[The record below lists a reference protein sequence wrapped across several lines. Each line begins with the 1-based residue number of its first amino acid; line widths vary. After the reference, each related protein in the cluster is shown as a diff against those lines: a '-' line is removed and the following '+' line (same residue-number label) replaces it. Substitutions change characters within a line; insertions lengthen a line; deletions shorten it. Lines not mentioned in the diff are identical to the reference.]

1 MGMFAGFLQDESVK
15 LTGVEAGGDGVET
28 GRHAASINGGEV
40 GVLHGSKSYLLQTG
54 DGQIVEAYSVSAGL
68 DYPGVG
74 PEHCYLADTGRAK
87 YEVINDSEAVAAFDL
102 LSRMEGIIPALESS
116 HAIAQAVKSAPGY
129 SPDGIIVVC
138 LSGRGDKDM
147 DNVKSY
153 KERAGL
159 K

>member
-1 MGMFAGFLQDESVK
+1 M
-15 LTGVEAGGDGVET
+15 
-28 GRHAASINGGEV
+28 
-40 GVLHGSKSYLLQTG
+40 
-54 DGQIVEAYSVSAGL
+54 
-68 DYPGVG
+68 
-74 PEHCYLADTGRAK
+74 
-87 YEVINDSEAVAAFDL
+87 INDSEAVAAFDL

-138 LSGRGDKDM
+138 LSGRGDKYM
-147 DNVKSY
+147 DNVMSY